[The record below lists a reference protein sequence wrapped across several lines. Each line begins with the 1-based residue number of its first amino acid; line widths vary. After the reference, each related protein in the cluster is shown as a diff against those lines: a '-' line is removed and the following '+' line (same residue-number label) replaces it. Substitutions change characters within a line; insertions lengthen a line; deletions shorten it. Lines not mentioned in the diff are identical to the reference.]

1 VKKISKPKP
10 KVENFREKRGK
21 MQIFKNLRKM
31 REKLVSLRASFFFFY
46 LIMSVFYSGVN
57 TGACNSSVMA

>member
-1 VKKISKPKP
+1 VLEW
-10 KVENFREKRGK
+10 VLGEREGFV
-21 MQIFKNLRKM
+21 IHDVNLR
-31 REKLVSLRASFFFFY
+31 FFFVFY